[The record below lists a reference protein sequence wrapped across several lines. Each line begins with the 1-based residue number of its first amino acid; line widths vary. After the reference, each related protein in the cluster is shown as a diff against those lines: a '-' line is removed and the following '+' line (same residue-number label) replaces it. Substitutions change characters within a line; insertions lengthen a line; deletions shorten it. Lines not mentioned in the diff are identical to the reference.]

1 MRGGEFVTKR
11 EGNDLTPGDVP
22 VRSVDTLG
30 LLCPLPILRAAEAMR
45 SIGAGDVIE
54 ILSDDSGILVDLP
67 EWCDETGHRLIEI
80 VPLEKHWRALV
91 RKRPGA

>member
-1 MRGGEFVTKR
+1 MTKR

-45 SIGAGDVIE
+45 AVEAGHVIE

-67 EWCDETGHRLIEI
+67 EWCEETGHLLIEI
-80 VPLEKHWRALV
+80 VPRGKHWRALV
-91 RKRPGA
+91 RKRPDA